1 MVHIFIFIPSQKYLN
16 GKMPL
21 IGRLICAFSKTPPEL
36 QGNQKYFIM
45 VTLRQANKQHI
56 GTPKI

>member
-1 MVHIFIFIPSQKYLN
+1 
-16 GKMPL
+16 MPL
-21 IGRLICAFSKTPPEL
+21 IGRLICAFDKTPPEL

-45 VTLRQANKQHI
+45 VNLRQANKQHI